1 MSLSVIG
8 KMSDLEEYSTKT
20 LIAFTNI
27 IINVENF
34 FNYMPIHDIS
44 IECKNTR
51 KKRMKDLY
59 HIDDKVEELC
69 DGSLICMKWN
79 NKSRGTV
86 LKTASVVRNSN
97 IKKKRDKFFLNSITT
112 NIFFKQNSKDKLV
125 NIKITKTGRFQITG
139 CKNDELAIKSIQ
151 FLYNSMREAER
162 WTGKKIFTLQNKLFN
177 YNVGNNCG
185 CFIKTVMKNRNVNIG
200 FSINREKLDMLIN
213 NNYDKYISIFD
224 GTTSGAGVNIKIQ
237 IDEDDEDDLLFFTFD
252 GSNTTTKII
261 TNKEFSEISKDKPL
275 KKKTGYHTFL
285 CFKSGS
291 CIHSGKGKNMV
302 STFNNFLN
310 ILTTHRSEICE

>member
-1 MSLSVIG
+1 MS
-8 KMSDLEEYSTKT
+8 EEYSTKT

-27 IINVENF
+27 IINIENF
-34 FNYMPIHDIS
+34 FNYMPINDIS

-79 NKSRGTV
+79 NKSRGLV

-97 IKKKRDKFFLNSITT
+97 IKKRDKFFLNSITT
-112 NIFFKQNSKDKLV
+112 NLFFKQNGKDKLV

-139 CKNDELAIKSIQ
+139 CKNDDLAIKSIQ
-151 FLYNSMREAER
+151 FLYNAMKEAER

-177 YNVGNNCG
+177 LNVTDTCA

-213 NNYDKYISIFD
+213 NNYDNYISIFD

-237 IDEDDEDDLLFFTFD
+237 IDKDDEDDLLFFKIKD
-252 GSNTTTKII
+252 DNLTTQIV
-261 TNKEFSEISKDKPL
+261 TNKEFEELSKDSPM

-291 CIHSGKGKNMV
+291 CIHSGKGKKMV
-302 STFNNFLN
+302 NTFESFLN
-310 ILTTHRSEICE
+310 ILLAHKSEICE